1 MVRRSWTADELQRNL
16 GMAEEKGPRP
26 SHELKVLDLETNDTA
41 RVGVAWERDTGFS
54 IKLNP
59 GVVLSYDS
67 MKGKILSLFKI
78 RTEEEW
84 KAHVHAVPAL
94 PVTSGSPAKFKKQNP
109 DYVRK
114 VHFGPHTARECGSR
128 VLGRASVSDDPEK
141 VTCRV
146 CSYWLKHPNAAQV
159 PAFLK
164 EAAKG
169 PVGKPGGGA

>member
-1 MVRRSWTADELQRNL
+1 
-16 GMAEEKGPRP
+16 MAEEKGPRP

-84 KAHVHAVPAL
+84 KARATVGL
-94 PVTSGSPAKFKKQNP
+94 PEAPKPVSFKKQNP

-128 VLGRASVSDDPEK
+128 ILGRASVSDDPEK